1 MLKRR
6 LGGSGLEVSRLG
18 LGTMTWGTIVDDYVA
33 EDLLTAFLDAGGTLI
48 DTAPIYGEGRTEELL
63 GRLLAKSGARDRL
76 VLAGKAGLIH
86 RDGAV
91 VRDSSR
97 RTLLAQL
104 DQSLRDLGTDHLDL
118 WQIHRFD
125 ETTPIDEAMATLDD
139 AVRSGRVRYAGI
151 SNYSGWQT
159 SLAHARF
166 DRLGTGVPLVSAQVE
181 YSLVNRSAE
190 AEVIAAAEYLG
201 MSILAWSPLGR
212 GVLTGK
218 YRGGIPGDSRAADAQ
233 WEPFVA
239 AYLSAQKTRIVDA
252 VAKASEGLGVP
263 MTHTALAWARDRP
276 GIGALVVGAR
286 TVAQLTESLGAE
298 SLTLPAQIAD
308 ALSDVS

>member
-1 MLKRR
+1 MLMRR

-33 EDLLTAFLDAGGTLI
+33 EDLLAAFLDGGGTLV

-63 GRLLAKSGARDRL
+63 GRLLAKSGARDQV
-76 VLAGKAGLIH
+76 VLAGKAGLSH
-86 RDGAV
+86 RDGTV

-159 SLAHARF
+159 SLAYARF
-166 DRLGTGVPLVSAQVE
+166 ERLGGGVPLVGAQVE
-181 YSLVNRSAE
+181 YSLLNRSAE
-190 AEVIAAAEYLG
+190 ADVIAAADYLG
-201 MSILAWSPLGR
+201 MSVLAWSPLGR

-218 YRGGIPGDSRAADAQ
+218 YRGGIPGDSRAADAH
-233 WEPFVA
+233 WEPFVS
-239 AYLSAQKTRIVDA
+239 AYLSGPKTRIVDA

-276 GIGALVVGAR
+276 GVGALLVGAR
-286 TVAQLTESLGAE
+286 TVAQLEESLGSE
-298 SLTLPAQIAD
+298 ILTLPAQIAD